1 MIWFLFHFLI
11 FFELILDSL
20 RTFRIMSS
28 TYLRSWVWKYS
39 INSLWN
45 NGLPRRFS
53 GKESICQ
60 FRKHRFDPWS
70 GKIPCVEDQLSP
82 WATATEP
89 GSCNYWS
96 PLALEPWRSGRPRAL
111 SSHRNEKPGYS
122 KKRGT
127 SGEGLGRGICKMRG
141 WSGQRRVR
149 DAVSGNEK

>member
-1 MIWFLFHFLI
+1 MWINFISCNLEMNKIKYGRESPLSNLFFFFFEMIWFLFHFLI

-20 RTFRIMSS
+20 RTFCIMSS

-39 INSLWN
+39 INSFWN

-96 PLALEPWRSGRPRAL
+96 PLALEPWRSGCPRAL

-122 KKRGT
+122 
-127 SGEGLGRGICKMRG
+127 
-141 WSGQRRVR
+141 
-149 DAVSGNEK
+149 N